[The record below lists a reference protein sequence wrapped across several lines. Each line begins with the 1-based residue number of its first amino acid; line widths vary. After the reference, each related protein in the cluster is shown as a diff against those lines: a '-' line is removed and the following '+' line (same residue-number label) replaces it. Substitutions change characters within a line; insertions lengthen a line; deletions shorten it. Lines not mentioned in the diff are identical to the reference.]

1 MSTTDPR
8 EPQQRSSGA
17 SSEPAATS
25 GASSTTPSANRA
37 SSPAASTASSTSTG
51 STPTTLRPRT
61 SGGGGGG
68 GAALG
73 IAALVLGL
81 VLGAF
86 GMQLIDNGGDDSDSG
101 GNALVGNVD
110 EARFQ
115 AVILTNDKVYFGRL
129 SEVNDTFFRLDDA
142 FFLRE
147 TRESPEAEPVR
158 ALLPINRELHAPE
171 NSILIRQDEVV
182 LVENL
187 DEESPLLEEIER
199 QTGESG
205 SEPPTSD
212 SGER

>member
-8 EPQQRSSGA
+8 EQQQRPSAA
-17 SSEPAATS
+17 SSEPASPASTA
-25 GASSTTPSANRA
+25 GAPSTTPSANRA
-37 SSPAASTASSTSTG
+37 SSSTTSTTAPTSTASS
-51 STPTTLRPRT
+51 PTAPRPRPP
-61 SGGGGGG
+61 SGGG

-81 VLGAF
+81 LLGAF
-86 GMQLIDNGGDDSDSG
+86 GMKLVDNAGDDADSG
-101 GNALVGNVD
+101 NVLAGNIDG
-110 EARFQ
+110 ARYQ

-129 SEVNDTFFRLDDA
+129 TEVNDTFFRLDDA

-147 TRESPEAEPVR
+147 TRESAEAEPVR

-187 DEESPLLEEIER
+187 DEKSPLLAEIER
-199 QTGESG
+199 QTGKSG